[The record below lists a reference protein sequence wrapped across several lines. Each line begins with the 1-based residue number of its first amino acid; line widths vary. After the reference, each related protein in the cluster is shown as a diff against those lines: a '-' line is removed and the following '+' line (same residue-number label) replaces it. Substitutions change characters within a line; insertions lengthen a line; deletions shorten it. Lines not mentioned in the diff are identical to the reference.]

1 MGVPGRVPDFLLAPP
16 LEDPKERIRGRGLSF
31 MERAT
36 RGLSKLL
43 RDTYVQWDTSS
54 REGLLQRTDPRVK
67 ISGLACAVVLVS
79 LKHSLGSQLFVAI
92 SILLLA
98 SFSKVGL
105 SSVYPKA
112 LGLAFVFGFLI
123 PAPSCLNLF
132 SEGEIILPLLV
143 RESPSSFLWFQVPET
158 VGVTREGLSSI
169 GLLWFRIFNSLTCT
183 FLLVNTTPLSDI
195 LKGLKHLKMPDSI
208 VVVIV
213 LTYRYGFIFLDL
225 MEQMH
230 RARLARI
237 VRGGKNSETRRWTGE
252 RLGFLFGKAQLR
264 CEQTN
269 KAMEA
274 RGFSG
279 RVRVEPLGSMEKG
292 DRWKLAVLA
301 IWAVMAASV
310 V

>member
-1 MGVPGRVPDFLLAPP
+1 MDIYGKVPDFLRAPP
-16 LEDPKERIRGRGLSF
+16 LEEPKERIRGRGLSF

-54 REGLLQRTDPRVK
+54 RDGFLQRTDPRVK
-67 ISGLACAVVLVS
+67 ILGLACAVVLVS
-79 LKHSLGSQLFVAI
+79 LKHTLLSQLFVAV
-92 SILLLA
+92 SIFILA
-98 SFSKVGL
+98 SSSRVRL
-105 SSVYPKA
+105 SSIYPKA
-112 LGLAFVFGFLI
+112 LGMAFIFGFLI

-132 SEGEIILPLLV
+132 SQGEILLTLMV
-143 RESPSSFLWFQVPET
+143 RESPSSFLWLQVPAT
-158 VGVTREGLSSI
+158 VGITREGLISI
-169 GLLWFRIFNSLTCT
+169 GLLGFRIFNSLTCAL
-183 FLLVNTTPLSDI
+183 LLVNTTPLSDI
-195 LKGLKHLKMPDSI
+195 LRGLKHFKMPDSI
-208 VVVIV
+208 LVVIL
-213 LTYRYGFIFLDL
+213 LTYRYVFIFLDL

-237 VRGGKNSETRRWTGE
+237 VKGGKNSETRRWAGE

-269 KAMEA
+269 RAMEA

-279 RVRVEPLGSMEKG
+279 RVRIEPLGRMGKG

-301 IWAVMAASV
+301 MWAVVATSIV
-310 V
+310 

>member
-1 MGVPGRVPDFLLAPP
+1 MGIPGRIPDFLMAPP
-16 LEDPKERIRGRGLSF
+16 LDEPKERVRGRGLSF

-36 RGLSKLL
+36 RGLSRLL
-43 RDTYVQWDTSS
+43 RDTYVQWDISS

-67 ISGLACAVVLVS
+67 LLGVACAVVLVS
-79 LKHSLGSQLFVAI
+79 LKHSLASQLFVAI
-92 SILLLA
+92 SLLLLG

-112 LGLAFVFGFLI
+112 MGMAFIFGFII

-132 SEGEIILPLLV
+132 SEGEILLPLV
-143 RESPSSFLWFQVPET
+143 VMESPSSFLWIQVPEI

-183 FLLVNTTPLSDI
+183 FLLANTTPLSDI

-208 VVVIV
+208 VVVIL
-213 LTYRYGFIFLDL
+213 LTYRYGFLFLDL

-237 VRGGKNSETRRWTGE
+237 VKGGRNSDTRKWAGE

-269 KAMEA
+269 RAMEA

-279 RVRVEPLGSMEKG
+279 RVRVEPLGRMGKRDKCG
-292 DRWKLAVLA
+292 LAVLV
-301 IWAVMAASV
+301 IWIV
-310 V
+310 VATSIV